1 MDFFQSIILIA
12 RDCILYFVFF
22 CLLLRDNLDTDI
34 YGANLYNRYLSRL
47 SRKQEVGQLRQRR
60 KVVAKEKLPPVGTP
74 SIGTKARAAAA
85 AASARLAAV
94 TSTFTA
100 QAAFSSSLAARKL
113 SSEPLF
119 AGTHEWVDEPDS
131 SAHLYGIDSWLAAYE
146 TRVDHLLAD
155 LEVSQTIE
163 KGEAPARAA
172 RCTSILVRTGVH
184 NDSNGDLDDQQ
195 SGLMCY
201 ENGLSSH
208 RESGWKEQWAVA
220 RSTTADLTRSPLPR
234 TALRHV
240 HREFPDVPALRL
252 PNLVVDHVADAVRRV
267 FADEHFKAL

>member
-1 MDFFQSIILIA
+1 MF
-12 RDCILYFVFF
+12 
-22 CLLLRDNLDTDI
+22 LRDNLDTDI

-47 SRKQEVGQLRQRR
+47 IRKLEGREVRQRR
-60 KVVAKEKLPPVGTP
+60 KVANTEKLAPVGSA
-74 SIGTKARAAAA
+74 SIGIKARAAAA
-85 AASARLAAV
+85 AASARFAAV

-100 QAAFSSSLAARKL
+100 QAAFSSSLAARRL

-119 AGTHEWVDEPDS
+119 PGHEWVDEPDS

-146 TRVDHLLAD
+146 YRVDHLLAD

-184 NDSNGDLDDQQ
+184 SDTNGDLDDLQA
-195 SGLMCY
+195 GLMCY

-208 RESGWKEQWAVA
+208 RETGWREQWAVA

-252 PNLVVDHVADAVRRV
+252 PTLVVDHVADAVRRV
-267 FADEHFKAL
+267 FAEERFKAL